1 MDFKSGEQCSARLN
15 LSADYDRLKLPGNS
29 TQGPM
34 QVHIEMDIRQV
45 SEVDES
51 KKSYTLDLHFYMR
64 WRDERLVGLTGRTN
78 CSPLFPDHTTAPEF
92 WIPGEVHLQCVQ
104 KFLTFSKYPFSQL
117 YVDES

>member
-1 MDFKSGEQCSARLN
+1 
-15 LSADYDRLKLPGNS
+15 
-29 TQGPM
+29 
-34 QVHIEMDIRQV
+34 MDIRQV

-92 WIPGEVHLQCVQ
+92 WIPGEVHLDAWHMPRARKKTVYLE
-104 KFLTFSKYPFSQL
+104 KLR
-117 YVDES
+117 